1 MAGAGF
7 SYKNTTNVT
16 PGERERIQTA
26 LSLIY
31 INLQSTIPGGVW

>member
-7 SYKNTTNVT
+7 SDKNTTNVT

-26 LSLIY
+26 LSSIY
-31 INLQSTIPGGVW
+31 INLQSTTGGVW